1 MIFEPY
7 TWPVFAALAVGAV
20 LVAGIGLFALWI
32 LAQLADILRPKNE
45 DVGEIII
52 KRGPPGVL

>member
-32 LAQLADILRPKNE
+32 LTQLNDILRP
-45 DVGEIII
+45 
-52 KRGPPGVL
+52 GPDEKKE